1 MKKGI
6 IFLLAGLI
14 PAFFLESAAAQ
25 TPKYPGVFVQQVSV
39 NVACVKGGPEMI
51 FEWLLEDYAEKPVH
65 ALRIENVAVMYIAEN
80 KNTPSSTVI
89 LVNERIKQSCV
100 FWNAR
105 DFLRTIETESL
116 PAKTPK
122 GEGA

>member
-1 MKKGI
+1 MRKI
-6 IFLLAGLI
+6 FTFLLAGFF
-14 PAFFLESAAAQ
+14 PAFFWESAAQ
-25 TPKYPGVFVQQVSV
+25 TPKYPGVFAQQVAV
-39 NVACVKGGPEMI
+39 NVACVKGVPEMI
-51 FEWLLEDYAEKPVH
+51 FEWLLEDHAEKPVH

-100 FWNAR
+100 FWSAR

-122 GEGA
+122 GGVA